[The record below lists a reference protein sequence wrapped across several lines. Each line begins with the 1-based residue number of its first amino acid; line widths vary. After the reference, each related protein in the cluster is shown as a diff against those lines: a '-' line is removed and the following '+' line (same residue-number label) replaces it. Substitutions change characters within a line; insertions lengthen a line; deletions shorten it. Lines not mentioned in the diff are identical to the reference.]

1 MKKVV
6 EGRPHVVDH
15 LINDEVS
22 LIVNTRLG
30 GKSCK
35 DDMDVRTAALK
46 FGIPCVTTI
55 SEGLRKSLPQVTALQ
70 DLAARPAGRCIFGV

>member
-1 MKKVV
+1 MV

-15 LINDEVS
+15 LINGEVS

-30 GKSCK
+30 GESYK

-55 SEGLRKSLPQVTALQ
+55 SEGLRKSLPLATALR
-70 DLAARPAGRCIFGV
+70 DLAARPAACCIFGV